1 MNHDSTSKIHKITK
15 SDLKENKKQQQNKN
29 ATKEK
34 EHYWKVN
41 LSTDLLKNKNTNI

>member
-29 ATKEK
+29 GTKEK
-34 EHYWKVN
+34 QHY
-41 LSTDLLKNKNTNI
+41 